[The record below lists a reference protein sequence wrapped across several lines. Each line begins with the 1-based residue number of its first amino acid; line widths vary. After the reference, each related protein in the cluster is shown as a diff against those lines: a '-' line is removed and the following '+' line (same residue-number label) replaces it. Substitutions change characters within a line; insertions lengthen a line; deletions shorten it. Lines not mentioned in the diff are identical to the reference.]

1 MPLPIGRLD
10 REAGASACKE
20 GYVGPVPGLLFL
32 SDTKRNQNQRRGPNE
47 TLLKASTLRLASL
60 SWKRPTGQQATA

>member
-32 SDTKRNQNQRRGPNE
+32 SVHEEGIKTSGADQMKRV
-47 TLLKASTLRLASL
+47 
-60 SWKRPTGQQATA
+60 